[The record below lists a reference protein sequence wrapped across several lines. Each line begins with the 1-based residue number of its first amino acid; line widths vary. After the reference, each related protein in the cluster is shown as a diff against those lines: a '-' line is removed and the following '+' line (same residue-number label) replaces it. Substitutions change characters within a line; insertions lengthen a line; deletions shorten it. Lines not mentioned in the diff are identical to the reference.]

1 MQQRLPGVKW
11 SLSELIKNPFFST
24 YIKDMYACQLNA
36 TQIGLDE
43 N

>member
-1 MQQRLPGVKW
+1 
-11 SLSELIKNPFFST
+11 
-24 YIKDMYACQLNA
+24 MYACQLNA